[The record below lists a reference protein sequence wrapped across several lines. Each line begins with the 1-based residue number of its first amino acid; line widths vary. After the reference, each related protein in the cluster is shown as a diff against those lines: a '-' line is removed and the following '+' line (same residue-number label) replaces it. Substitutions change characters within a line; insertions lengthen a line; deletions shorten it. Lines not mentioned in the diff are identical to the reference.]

1 VTGLHSQSRGACAC
15 PPCTVRSRC
24 DSLQTPG
31 RSVVALLLRAV
42 RSPDRFLVCFHQ
54 LRQGLCLGHHFASP
68 PGGALGRL
76 LHKAVHAARPSPLT
90 SSSLSRSRHLA
101 TLAFSALNACMH
113 GRRMGLLTP
122 EPRRS
127 RREVHGPR
135 SDPPPAL
142 GPRECQPKLEKARH
156 CTWEDELLPAADQ
169 PVRRSHNRHHA
180 RLRRSLRYMV
190 LAMPAHSR
198 SVSPSTCIGSA
209 RKCARL

>member
-76 LHKAVHAARPSPLT
+76 LHKAVHAARTDVGWDYSRPSHGAQGA
-90 SSSLSRSRHLA
+90 RSMA
-101 TLAFSALNACMH
+101 Q
-113 GRRMGLLTP
+113 
-122 EPRRS
+122 
-127 RREVHGPR
+127 GPTHHQR
-135 SDPPPAL
+135 LAL
-142 GPRECQPKLEKARH
+142 G
-156 CTWEDELLPAADQ
+156 
-169 PVRRSHNRHHA
+169 N
-180 RLRRSLRYMV
+180 
-190 LAMPAHSR
+190 
-198 SVSPSTCIGSA
+198 VSPNWKRLGIARGRMNSYQPLISRFGGATTDIMLVSA
-209 RKCARL
+209 VRCDTWCSRCLHTAVQ